1 MIIKHGAFV
10 CGDLG
15 YIARGYMAFIVI
27 VFVHHFMEVRL
38 HKNAFAFLSKPPG
51 KCVCVHGTQTSTR
64 GSAPVE
70 SASTVEGRLELVTLS
85 RLSERFESLFI
96 EEMQIRT

>member
-1 MIIKHGAFV
+1 MGRLCA
-10 CGDLG
+10 GTP
-15 YIARGYMAFIVI
+15 VI
-27 VFVHHFMEVRL
+27 SQEDIWLLLSLFCVHHFMVVRL
-38 HKNAFAFLSKPPG
+38 HKNAFVFLSKPPG
-51 KCVCVHGTQTSTR
+51 KCVCVHGTQTSTL

-85 RLSERFESLFI
+85 RLSERVESLFI

>member
-10 CGDLG
+10 CGDPG

-51 KCVCVHGTQTSTR
+51 KCVCVCTARKHPRVDPLRWNPLQLWR
-64 GSAPVE
+64 E
-70 SASTVEGRLELVTLS
+70 DWN
-85 RLSERFESLFI
+85 
-96 EEMQIRT
+96 

>member
-1 MIIKHGAFV
+1 MGRLCA
-10 CGDLG
+10 GTP
-15 YIARGYMAFIVI
+15 VI
-27 VFVHHFMEVRL
+27 SQEDIWLLLSLFFVHHFMEVRL

>member
-10 CGDLG
+10 CGDPG
-15 YIARGYMAFIVI
+15 YISRGYMAFIVI

-51 KCVCVHGTQTSTR
+51 KCVCARHANIQAWIRSGGIRFNCGGKTR
-64 GSAPVE
+64 ISDF
-70 SASTVEGRLELVTLS
+70 VTFV
-85 RLSERFESLFI
+85 RKG
-96 EEMQIRT
+96 